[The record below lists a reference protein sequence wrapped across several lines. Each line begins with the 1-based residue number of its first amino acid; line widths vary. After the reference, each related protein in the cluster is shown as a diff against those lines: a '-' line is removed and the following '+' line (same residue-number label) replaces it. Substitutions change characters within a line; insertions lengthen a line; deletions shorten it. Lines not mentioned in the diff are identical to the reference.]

1 MKTDPLD
8 PLDSQRKAR
17 TWLKARGAV
26 LGAAIVKENDEMPET
41 VRKDGRAELTQV
53 AAALERQEE
62 GLYGICEGC
71 GAEIDASRLTDAPYA
86 TSCASC
92 ASPSHG

>member
-1 MKTDPLD
+1 MKIDPLD

-17 TWLKARGAV
+17 SWLQARGAV
-26 LGAAIVKENDEMPET
+26 LGAAIGKENDARLEPL
-41 VRKDGRAELTQV
+41 RKDDRAELTQV

-71 GAEIDASRLTDAPYA
+71 GSEIDASRLAGAPYA